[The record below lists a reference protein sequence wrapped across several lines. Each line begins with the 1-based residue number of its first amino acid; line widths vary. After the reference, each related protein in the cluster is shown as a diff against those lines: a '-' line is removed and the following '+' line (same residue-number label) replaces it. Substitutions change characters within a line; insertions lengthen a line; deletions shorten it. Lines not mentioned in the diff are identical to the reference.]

1 MSALKLR
8 HSPAIL
14 LITIMVTACSVYE
27 KYGYGEMAKSRL
39 DEAQVTP
46 LELPQDAPSI
56 SQRYR
61 PEVASSRSEHRGFD
75 ILVLSGTPVLAASDG
90 EVKRVTYSIIY
101 GNQLVLDHN
110 RSSAGFRIQTRYFH
124 LDQALVDEGEKLRR
138 GQLIGYSGV
147 SGLAAG
153 YPHLHFEVHQ
163 LNEDDMAVAIR
174 DIDPQ
179 RYWVDGPGKISCY
192 DSGLEYKSTPASL
205 TYPVPCRG
213 VDWRQ

>member
-1 MSALKLR
+1 MSLLKPH
-8 HSPAIL
+8 HSCAIL
-14 LITIMVTACSVYE
+14 LITSMVTACSAYE
-27 KYGYGEMAKSRL
+27 KHGYGEIARSRL
-39 DEAQVTP
+39 DESQVTP
-46 LELPQDAPSI
+46 IDLPQNAPSI

-61 PEVASSRSEHRGFD
+61 PVVASSRSEHRGFD
-75 ILVLSGTPVLAASDG
+75 ILVQSGTPVLAASDG
-90 EVKRVTYSIIY
+90 EVKRATYSMIY

-110 RSSAGFRIQTRYFH
+110 RSSSGFRIQTRYFH
-124 LDQALVDEGEKLRR
+124 LDESLATKGEKVRR

-163 LNEDDMAVAIR
+163 LNEDVKAVAIR

-179 RYWVDGPGKISCY
+179 LYWVDGPGRITCY
-192 DSGLEYKSTPASL
+192 DSALHYRSTPTLL

-213 VDWRQ
+213 VEWK